1 MNVVQTGEGKFV
13 EVQGTAEETPFDR
26 AALDQMLALAG
37 AGIRELILLQQK
49 LVGDRLPG
57 RMPLDKRQAGS

>member
-1 MNVVQTGEGKFV
+1 MNVVLTGAGKFV

-26 AALDQMLALAG
+26 AVLDQMLALAG